1 MQSPEIH
8 SLDRNSLDRIRI
20 VLVEP
25 AGARNVGSIA
35 RVMANMGLSDLS
47 IVNPQC
53 DWSGEEAQHMAV
65 RGRGILAAAQI
76 VEDLPTALTGC
87 QRVVAST
94 HREDLPTMP
103 ETPAQALAWLWEV
116 PGNSAIVFGR
126 EDCGLTNQELDFG
139 QRYLR
144 IPVSAAYTSL
154 NLAQAVGI
162 CAYELHQLAMLPP
175 SPQNL
180 SEQLNSL
187 PPNFAAADQLDRY
200 CQQLEALLLKVGYLL
215 PETAPKRMSKLRR
228 IANRAALSADELALL
243 WGISSQI
250 NWKLN
255 RSEEIVKK
263 S

>member
-1 MQSPEIH
+1 
-8 SLDRNSLDRIRI
+8 
-20 VLVEP
+20 
-25 AGARNVGSIA
+25 VGSIA

-65 RGRGILAAAQI
+65 RGRDILAAAKI
-76 VEDLPTALTGC
+76 VADLPTALTGC
-87 QRVVAST
+87 QRVVATT
-94 HREDLPTMP
+94 HREDLPQMP
-103 ETPAQALAWLWEV
+103 EAPAKALAWLWEV

-144 IPVSAAYTSL
+144 IPVATAYTSL

-162 CAYELHQLAMLPP
+162 CAYELHQLAMIAPKSNCSESLLSAPP
-175 SPQNL
+175 IS
-180 SEQLNSL
+180 
-187 PPNFAAADQLDRY
+187 FAAADQLDRY

-228 IANRAALSADELALL
+228 IANRAALSEEELALL

-250 NWKLN
+250 NWKIN
-255 RSEEIVKK
+255 RSEEAAKNI
-263 S
+263 

>member
-1 MQSPEIH
+1 
-8 SLDRNSLDRIRI
+8 
-20 VLVEP
+20 
-25 AGARNVGSIA
+25 VGSIA

-47 IVNPQC
+47 IVHPQC

-65 RGRGILAAAQI
+65 RGRDILAAAKI
-76 VEDLPTALTGC
+76 VADLPTALTGC
-87 QRVVAST
+87 QRVVATT
-94 HREDLPTMP
+94 HREDLPYMP
-103 ETPAQALAWLWEV
+103 ETPAKALAWLWEV

-144 IPVSAAYTSL
+144 IPVAAAYTSL

-162 CAYELHQLAMLPP
+162 CAYELHQLAMEPASRPENLSKDLNLLPP
-175 SPQNL
+175 S
-180 SEQLNSL
+180 
-187 PPNFAAADQLDRY
+187 FAAADQLDRY

-228 IANRAALSADELALL
+228 IANRAALSEEELALL

-250 NWKLN
+250 NWKIN
-255 RSEEIVKK
+255 RSEDAEKNI
-263 S
+263 